1 MLDYLLEKNKKN
13 NNFYTSGGIAVYIK
27 DPLANGLDM
36 EKIMQ
41 FIERKIP
48 KKFLSEVE
56 MVVVAHLKDFDERNI
71 NAMYENG
78 CLYITPDQDDE
89 ADLIDDVIH
98 EISHSLE
105 HPYYNEIYADG
116 ELEAEFLNKRR
127 ELRNILWDHG
137 YKTQINFFLNM
148 EYDVEFDNFLLN
160 IVGYDKL
167 AMLMQGMFISPY
179 AATSLREYFASGFTE
194 FFMHPDH
201 KLLKSVS
208 PVLYEKLKN
217 LYTTD

>member
-1 MLDYLLEKNKKN
+1 
-13 NNFYTSGGIAVYIK
+13 
-27 DPLANGLDM
+27 
-36 EKIMQ
+36 
-41 FIERKIP
+41 
-48 KKFLSEVE
+48 
-56 MVVVAHLKDFDERNI
+56 
-71 NAMYENG
+71 
-78 CLYITPDQDDE
+78 
-89 ADLIDDVIH
+89 
-98 EISHSLE
+98 
-105 HPYYNEIYADG
+105 
-116 ELEAEFLNKRR
+116 
-127 ELRNILWDHG
+127 
-137 YKTQINFFLNM
+137 M

-179 AATSLREYFASGFTE
+179 AATSLREYFASGFAE